1 MSWSG
6 LAKFLI
12 GVSLAIAILV
22 GGGAVAGMYFFNKF
36 TVVPP
41 KPIFD
46 NDTVKVRRGRT
57 AAAAKAKRMTVATK
71 PGATPSPNDRPS
83 PQPLEP
89 GAYKAR
95 VNWSEGLLLRS
106 GPTPDAERVGGVGYN
121 QTVVVLQESPDK
133 TWQRI
138 RLEGSKQEGWI
149 KSGNTEK
156 IEAQQ

>member
-12 GVSLAIAILV
+12 GFSLAIAILI

-41 KPIFD
+41 KPIFN
-46 NDTVKVRRGRT
+46 NDTLKVKRGFT
-57 AAAAKAKRMTVATK
+57 STAAKAKRVTLTAKSTTPRPN
-71 PGATPSPNDRPS
+71 PGIS

-138 RLEGSKQEGWI
+138 RVEGSTEEGWI
-149 KSGNTEK
+149 KSGNVDRV
-156 IEAQQ
+156 EAQQ